1 MNYRILVLPG
11 DGVGPEVTA
20 EAIKVL
26 NRIAEIHHFQFHYD
40 YALIGGAAYDA
51 LGTPLP
57 KETLALCRDV
67 QAVLLGAIGGPK
79 WDQLSPT
86 LRPEAALL
94 GIRSHLGLYA
104 NLRPAKVSASLI
116 NASPLK
122 REVVEGVDLLIVR
135 ELAGGIYYGT
145 PRGIVGDGSS
155 KTGINT
161 EIYSTSEVE
170 RIAQVAFRL
179 AQKRRG
185 KITSVDKANVLESS
199 QLWREIVTRVGKEFP
214 EIALD
219 YLYVDNCAM
228 QLVTNPRRFD
238 VILTNNIFGDI
249 LSDEAA
255 VITGSIGML
264 PSASLGNGI
273 ALYEPVHGSAPD
285 IAGKG
290 IANPLATILS
300 AAMMVEQSLKCPE
313 AARRIESAVEGILT
327 AGYRT
332 ADIAN
337 PGEKTVGTVQMGDLV
352 VERL

>member
-11 DGVGPEVTA
+11 DGVGPEVAA

-26 NRIAEIHHFQFHYD
+26 NKTAEIHQFQLHFD

-57 KETLALCRDV
+57 KETLSLCRGVD
-67 QAVLLGAIGGPK
+67 AVLLGAIGGPK
-79 WDQLSPT
+79 WDQLSST

-94 GIRSHLGLYA
+94 GIRAHLGLYA
-104 NLRPAKVSASLI
+104 NLRPARVSASLI

-145 PRGIVGDGSS
+145 PRGMVEDGAN

-161 EIYSTSEVE
+161 EIYSTFEVE

-185 KITSVDKANVLESS
+185 KVTSVDKANVLESS
-199 QLWREIVTRVGKEFP
+199 QLWREIVTRVGKDFP
-214 EIALD
+214 EITLD
-219 YLYVDNCAM
+219 HLYVDNCAM

-238 VILTNNIFGDI
+238 VILTNNMFGDI

-264 PSASLGNGI
+264 PSASLGNSM

-300 AAMMVEQSLKCPE
+300 AAMLVEQSLKRPE
-313 AARRIESAVEGILT
+313 AARCIESAVERVLNE
-327 AGYRT
+327 GYRT
-332 ADIAN
+332 ADIAT
-337 PGEKTVGTVQMGDLV
+337 PGQATVGTLQMGDLV

>member
-1 MNYRILVLPG
+1 MKYRILVLPG

-20 EAIKVL
+20 EAVKVL
-26 NRIAEIHHFQFHYD
+26 NKVAGLHSFSLEYE

-51 LGTPLP
+51 VGVPLP
-57 KETLALCRDV
+57 EETLALCPGVD
-67 QAVLLGAIGGPK
+67 AVLLGAIGGPQ
-79 WDQLSPT
+79 WDQLPPT
-86 LRPEAALL
+86 LRPESGLL

-104 NLRPAKVSASLI
+104 NLRPAKVSTPLI
-116 NASPLK
+116 SASPLK
-122 REVVEGVDLLIVR
+122 REVVEGVDLVIVR

-145 PRGIVGDGSS
+145 PRGIVEDGAL

-161 EIYSTSEVE
+161 EIYSTPEIE
-170 RIAQVAFRL
+170 RIAHTAFRL
-179 AQKRRG
+179 AEKRR
-185 KITSVDKANVLESS
+185 KKVTSVDKANVLESS
-199 QLWREIVTRVGKEFP
+199 QLWREVVTRVGKEYP
-214 EIALD
+214 EVTLD

-264 PSASLGNGI
+264 PSASLGTGR

-285 IAGKG
+285 IAGRG

-300 AAMMVEQSLKCPE
+300 AAMLVELSLKQPE
-313 AARRIESAVEGILT
+313 AAGRIVSAVEKVLDDGF
-327 AGYRT
+327 RT
-332 ADIAN
+332 ADIAA
-337 PGEKTVGTVQMGDLV
+337 PGQATVGTIQMGDLV